1 MVRAEAKLNV
11 SLVVSVKHVLQN
23 MYRLHAIILS
33 RSPFLAHLMS
43 TSPQSGG
50 QRTIYVHLEHEP
62 EVTHEVSQFP
72 TRVHFQLN
80 LVLRVAIGICNRRVP
95 SFLRAHRI
103 VLDKKKT
110 L

>member
-1 MVRAEAKLNV
+1 MVRAEEVKLTV
-11 SLVVSVKHVLQN
+11 LSLSVFVKHVLQN

-62 EVTHEVSQFP
+62 EVTHEVSPFS
-72 TRVHFQLN
+72 FQ
-80 LVLRVAIGICNRRVP
+80 GIHNSIWLFTCI
-95 SFLRAHRI
+95 L
-103 VLDKKKT
+103 
-110 L
+110 